1 MFIVINPQNVWCIFK
16 NFSVSG
22 VSLMKHC
29 GVQIPKL
36 KSRVTKVAG
45 PEQNQSKS
53 EATGSKKKKGRK

>member
-1 MFIVINPQNVWCIFK
+1 
-16 NFSVSG
+16 
-22 VSLMKHC
+22 MKHC

-53 EATGSKKKKGRK
+53 EATGNKKKKGRK